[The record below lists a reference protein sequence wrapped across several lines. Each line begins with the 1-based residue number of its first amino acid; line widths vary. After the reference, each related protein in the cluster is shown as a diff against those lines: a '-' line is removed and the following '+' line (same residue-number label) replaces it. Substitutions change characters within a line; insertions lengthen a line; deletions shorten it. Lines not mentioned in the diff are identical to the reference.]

1 MAYNTYLQ
9 SNLPPNGFHSDFVNP
24 NFQQRQEYRPT
35 MPVRT
40 TFPCIAVGSRA
51 EVDAAQIPF
60 DGSPVFFK
68 EMANDKLYS
77 KTFNLSDGTT
87 NVVTYVREAEV
98 VAAKPEYATMEV
110 IDGLKQAINRLAED
124 LNTLK
129 KGKVKKDDA
138 E

>member
-9 SNLPPNGFHSDFVNP
+9 PNMQPNGFQYP
-24 NFQQRQEYRPT
+24 QYQQRQEYRPT
-35 MPVRT
+35 MPVQT

-68 EMANDKLYS
+68 EMANDKIYS

-87 NVVTYVREAEV
+87 NVATYVREAEV
-98 VAAKPEYATMEV
+98 VAAKPEYVTMEV
-110 IDGLKQAINRLAED
+110 IDGLKQTINRLAED